1 MSAMLPPLNSLRA
14 FEVAARHVSIA
25 KAAAELNVTPAAV
38 SQQIKQLEDRLGT
51 ALFHRLN
58 RRLVLTD
65 QGRMLLP
72 GLSDGFGQL
81 ARAVEDV
88 RQHVENGPL
97 NVNVSPAFA
106 AKWLLPRLDR
116 FYAKHPDIDVRV
128 TAAMGLVDFD
138 SEPVDLAVR
147 FGTGDYPGLTAEFL
161 LGDAVFPV
169 CAPRLLD
176 EGEHPLTCP
185 EELRFHRLI
194 HDGSANIGVTV
205 PDWRMW
211 LRSAGVKDV
220 NPDSGLTMTPWALVV
235 QAAIDGQGVALGR
248 AALLGDDIE
257 KGRLVRPFELSL
269 EVPFAHR
276 LVYRDGS
283 LERPKLR
290 AFRDWMMAETAAQRE
305 TDGLA
310 QGGG

>member
-1 MSAMLPPLNSLRA
+1 MSTLLPPLNSLRA
-14 FEVAARHVSIA
+14 FEAAARHVSIA
-25 KAAAELNVTPAAV
+25 KAAAELSVTPAAV
-38 SQQIKQLEDRLGT
+38 SQQIKQLEDRLG
-51 ALFHRLN
+51 APLFRRLN
-58 RRLVLTD
+58 RRLALTD

-81 ARAVEDV
+81 ARAVEGV
-88 RQHVENGPL
+88 RQHLENGPL
-97 NVNVSPAFA
+97 HVNVSPAFA

-116 FYAKHPDIDVRV
+116 FNARHPDIEVRV
-128 TAAMGLVDFD
+128 TAEMGLVDFD
-138 SEPVDLAVR
+138 TDTVDLAVR
-147 FGTGDYPGLTAEFL
+147 FGSGDYPGLVSEFL

-169 CAPRLLD
+169 CAPSLLAK
-176 EGEHPLTCP
+176 EHPLACA
-185 EELRFHRLI
+185 EDLRFHRLI

-211 LRSAGVKDV
+211 LRSAGVRQV
-220 NPDSGLTMTPWALVV
+220 NPDSGLTLTPWALVV

-257 KGRLVRPFELSL
+257 MGRLVRPFRLAL
-269 EVPFAHR
+269 KVPFAHR
-276 LVYRDGS
+276 LVYREGS

-290 AFRDWMMAETAAQRE
+290 AFRDWIMAESAAQRDA
-305 TDGLA
+305 DGLA